1 MTSNQGCLLAYV
13 CTCVHNTHMGKQVH
27 PYTQKNIKTIQ
38 YNNNNKQSTIN
49 RTISINL
56 TKIILNTEN
65 PTQQY
70 IFMIL
75 WIAAI
80 PSGRERARMARNTMV
95 MF

>member
-1 MTSNQGCLLAYV
+1 
-13 CTCVHNTHMGKQVH
+13 MGKQVH

-65 PTQQY
+65 QTQQY